1 VDIGATATVLAA
13 KLRQAGYVP
22 VPVELT
28 GLEKGCGS
36 VKVLHR
42 RTASLT
48 PQDGDSD
55 GDSDGEPGDDSDGDP
70 DGVWTNTTCAV

>member
-28 GLEKGCGS
+28 GLEKRCGS
-36 VKVLHR
+36 VKCCIAELR
-42 RTASLT
+42 
-48 PQDGDSD
+48 P
-55 GDSDGEPGDDSDGDP
+55 
-70 DGVWTNTTCAV
+70 

>member
-1 VDIGATATVLAA
+1 VDIGANATATVLAA

-36 VKVLHR
+36 VKCCIAELR
-42 RTASLT
+42 
-48 PQDGDSD
+48 P
-55 GDSDGEPGDDSDGDP
+55 
-70 DGVWTNTTCAV
+70 